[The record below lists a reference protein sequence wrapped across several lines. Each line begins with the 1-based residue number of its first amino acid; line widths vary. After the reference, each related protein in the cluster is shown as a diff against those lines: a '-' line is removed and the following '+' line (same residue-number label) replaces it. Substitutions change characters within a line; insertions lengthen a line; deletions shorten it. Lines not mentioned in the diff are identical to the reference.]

1 MNSNQQMDNPTAE
14 GSVTQEQLQVIKT
27 SIVTNARN
35 IAMQGIKTVK
45 STDDSTTGDNLT
57 YDWWENEQSFDNNF
71 WSISFWDYPNNRWQI
86 QVTKIIIQNTG
97 RSLMVSY
104 SVRMD
109 DDGSFP
115 GFQIYEESVDDSYR
129 PFNIEEYVLL
139 NRVLLGI
146 QSALPQKA

>member
-1 MNSNQQMDNPTAE
+1 MGSNQQINNPAAE
-14 GSVTQEQLQVIKT
+14 GLVTEEQLQVIKT
-27 SIVTNARN
+27 SIIANAKN
-35 IAMQGIKTVK
+35 IAMRGIKTVK
-45 STDDSTTGDNLT
+45 STNSSNADNSST

-71 WSISFWDYPNNRWQI
+71 WSISFWDYPDNRWQI

-109 DDGSFP
+109 DDRSFP
-115 GFQIYEESVDDSYR
+115 GFQVYEESVDDSYR
-129 PFNIEEYVLL
+129 PFKVEEFVLL

-146 QSALPQKA
+146 QSSLPQKV

>member
-109 DDGSFP
+109 DDKSFP